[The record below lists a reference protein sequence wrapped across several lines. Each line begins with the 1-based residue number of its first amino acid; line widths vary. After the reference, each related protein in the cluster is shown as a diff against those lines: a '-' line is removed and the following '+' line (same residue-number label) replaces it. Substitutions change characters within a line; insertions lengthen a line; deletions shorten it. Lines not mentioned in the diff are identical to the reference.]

1 LKAKTVGTLRL
12 SDMKSWIARR
22 PVYSVLST
30 TKYIATTGTSPR
42 TWRGAVADYVREF
55 VAR

>member
-1 LKAKTVGTLRL
+1 
-12 SDMKSWIARR
+12 MKSWIARR

-30 TKYIATTGTSPR
+30 TKYIAMTGTSPR